1 MVAEPKVSVLA
12 FQQAAAVSEILNQKF
27 CKQTKMT
34 FSFFQAHQTGRK
46 RLNTAK
52 TGNDWDYYYDR

>member
-34 FSFFQAHQTGRK
+34 FYFFPGSSDGSKATEHGKNRK
-46 RLNTAK
+46 WLGLLLR
-52 TGNDWDYYYDR
+52 